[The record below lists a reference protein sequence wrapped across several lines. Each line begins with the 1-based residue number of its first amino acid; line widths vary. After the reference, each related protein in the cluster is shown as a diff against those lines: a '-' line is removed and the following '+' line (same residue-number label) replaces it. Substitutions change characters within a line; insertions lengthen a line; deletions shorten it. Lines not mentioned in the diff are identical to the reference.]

1 MAIKQLEQSF
11 ITFENYT
18 LSRDKISYFF
28 YEDKTFTIQLE
39 GSNFIRMTWPTEE
52 EAKQVFMRF
61 SESMNSLVL
70 QFKKE
75 GK

>member
-1 MAIKQLEQSF
+1 MTYRQLEQSF

-18 LSRDKISYFF
+18 ISRDKISYFF
-28 YEDKTFTIQLE
+28 YEDRSFTIQLE